1 MLTKLKIVCLILLAF
16 LHSVRVSAEEDTT
29 NRYMAEQAADR
40 AEAAIMEANRIAELE
55 RERICLKGERR
66 YIEDPRLRPRT
77 EAQKRQYEEEERR
90 YKELDCFKVL
100 ESRDAR
106 LKLLCPIYSTAREIC
121 GGFSN
126 YESCMKN
133 TSGNPYSRQ
142 DDLDC
147 QRILQIRTIRLP
159 LH

>member
-1 MLTKLKIVCLILLAF
+1 MLTKPKIVCLILLAF

-29 NRYMAEQAADR
+29 HRYMAEQAVDR
-40 AEAAIMEANRIAELE
+40 AEAAIVEANRIAELE

-90 YKELDCFKVL
+90 YKELDCFEVL
-100 ESRDAR
+100 ERREVR
-106 LKLLCPIYSTAREIC
+106 LKLLCPIYSTASQIC

-126 YESCMKN
+126 YENSLSN
-133 TSGNPYSRQ
+133 RGVNRYSSR

-147 QRILQIRTIRLP
+147 QEERY
-159 LH
+159 